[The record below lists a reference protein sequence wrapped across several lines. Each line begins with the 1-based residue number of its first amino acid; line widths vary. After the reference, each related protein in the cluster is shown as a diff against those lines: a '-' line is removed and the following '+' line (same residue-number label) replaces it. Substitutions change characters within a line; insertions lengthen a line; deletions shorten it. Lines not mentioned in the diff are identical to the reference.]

1 MTVIAWRER
10 SDFADLVARY
20 ALYADL
26 RKYTSLAGLFTKDA
40 ALVLPDPPNS
50 LGPTR
55 TYKGRD
61 GIVEAL
67 RALEDVPL
75 TSHQIVGQVFDQGRE
90 GGTATGNISCVGH
103 HLSERENGEVT
114 DLVWHLRYTDLYR
127 RDGLTWR
134 FARRSVRIDFIETR
148 PVRRWTME

>member
-10 SDFADLVARY
+10 ADFDDLVARY
-20 ALYADL
+20 ALYADR

-40 ALVLPDPPNS
+40 VLVLPDPPKD
-50 LGPTR
+50 LGPVR
-55 TYKGRD
+55 TFKGRD
-61 GIVEAL
+61 EIVGAF

-75 TSHQIVGQVFDQGRE
+75 TSHEIVGQVFDAGRE
-90 GGTATGNISCVGH
+90 GGTATGNITCVAH
-103 HLSERENGEVT
+103 HLSEQDSGEVI

-134 FARRSVRIDFIETR
+134 FAKRTARIEFIETR